1 MLGTH
6 KNYLFLFLF
15 IFNTLSANE
24 FSDDKDLRDAFNKSL
39 KSSDELNQA
48 TQNNPYNFIDSNAQK
63 MVLVLTKNS
72 ELFDSDREMYEQKIK
87 DIFEPMIDFRRVAA
101 SVMGKKYY
109 LYATKEQRTEFV
121 EIFKDSLLDTYA
133 ETLAQW
139 GDSTISTQFQDNF
152 IYKELKTV
160 EVKQTLDTGSSK
172 YPISYKLRKDKEGWK
187 IINIIINGVNLG
199 LTFRNQFQ
207 ALAISNNEEIES
219 TLDNWVSDAGDA
231 GIS

>member
-1 MLGTH
+1 MLCTH
-6 KNYLFLFLF
+6 KNFLFLFLF
-15 IFNTLSANE
+15 IFNNLSANE
-24 FSDDKDLRDAFNKSL
+24 FIDDQDLRD
-39 KSSDELNQA
+39 
-48 TQNNPYNFIDSNAQK
+48 PYNFIDSNAQK
-63 MVLVLTKNS
+63 MVFVLTINS
-72 ELFDSDREMYEQKIK
+72 ELFETDRETYEQKIK

-109 LYATKEQRTEFV
+109 LLATKEQRTQFV

-139 GDSTISTQFQDNF
+139 GDSTISTQFQDDF
-152 IYKELKTV
+152 SYKELKTV

-207 ALAISNNEEIES
+207 ALAISNNEKIES
-219 TLDNWVSDAGDA
+219 TIDNWVSDAGDA

>member
-1 MLGTH
+1 MLCTH
-6 KNYLFLFLF
+6 KNFLFLFLF
-15 IFNTLSANE
+15 IFNNLLANE
-24 FSDDKDLRDAFNKSL
+24 FIDNQDLRD
-39 KSSDELNQA
+39 
-48 TQNNPYNFIDSNAQK
+48 PYYFIDSNAQK
-63 MVLVLTKNS
+63 MVFVLTKNS
-72 ELFDSDREMYEQKIK
+72 ELFETDREMYEQKIK

-109 LYATKEQRTEFV
+109 LLATKEQRAQFV

-139 GDSTISTQFQDNF
+139 GDSTISTQFQDDF
-152 IYKELKTV
+152 SYKELKTV

-172 YPISYKLRKDKEGWK
+172 YPISYKLRKDKEDWK

-207 ALAISNNEEIES
+207 ALAISNNEKIES
-219 TLDNWVSDAGDA
+219 TIDNWVSDAGDA

>member
-1 MLGTH
+1 MLCTH
-6 KNYLFLFLF
+6 KNFLLLFLF
-15 IFNTLSANE
+15 IFNNLSANE
-24 FSDDKDLRDAFNKSL
+24 FIDDQDLRD
-39 KSSDELNQA
+39 
-48 TQNNPYNFIDSNAQK
+48 PYNFIDSNAQK
-63 MVLVLTKNS
+63 MVFVLTINS
-72 ELFDSDREMYEQKIK
+72 ELFETDRETYEQKIK

-109 LYATKEQRTEFV
+109 LLATKEQRTQFV

-139 GDSTISTQFQDNF
+139 GDSTISTQFQDDF
-152 IYKELKTV
+152 SYKELKTV

-207 ALAISNNEEIES
+207 ALAISNNEKIES
-219 TLDNWVSDAGDA
+219 TIDNWVSDAGDA

>member
-1 MLGTH
+1 MLCTH
-6 KNYLFLFLF
+6 KNFLFLFLF
-15 IFNTLSANE
+15 IFNNLLANE
-24 FSDDKDLRDAFNKSL
+24 FIDDQNLRD
-39 KSSDELNQA
+39 
-48 TQNNPYNFIDSNAQK
+48 PYNFIDSNAQK
-63 MVLVLTKNS
+63 MVFVLTKNS
-72 ELFDSDREMYEQKIK
+72 ELFETDRETYEQKIK

-109 LYATKEQRTEFV
+109 LLATKEQRAQFV

-139 GDSTISTQFQDNF
+139 GDSTISTQFQDDSS
-152 IYKELKTV
+152 YKELKTV

-207 ALAISNNEEIES
+207 ALAISNNEKIES
-219 TLDNWVSDAGDA
+219 TIDNWVSDAGDA

>member
-1 MLGTH
+1 MLCTH
-6 KNYLFLFLF
+6 KNFLFLFLF
-15 IFNTLSANE
+15 IFNNLSANE
-24 FSDDKDLRDAFNKSL
+24 FIDDKDSRD
-39 KSSDELNQA
+39 
-48 TQNNPYNFIDSNAQK
+48 PYNFIDSNAQK
-63 MVLVLTKNS
+63 MVFVLTKNS
-72 ELFDSDREMYEQKIK
+72 ELFETDRETYEQKIK

-109 LYATKEQRTEFV
+109 LLATKEQRAQFV

-139 GDSTISTQFQDNF
+139 GDSTISTQFQDDF
-152 IYKELKTV
+152 SYKELKTV

-207 ALAISNNEEIES
+207 ALAISNNEKIES
-219 TLDNWVSDAGDA
+219 TIDNWVSDAGDA

>member
-1 MLGTH
+1 MLCTH
-6 KNYLFLFLF
+6 KNFLFLFLF
-15 IFNTLSANE
+15 IFNNLLANE
-24 FSDDKDLRDAFNKSL
+24 FIDNQDLRD
-39 KSSDELNQA
+39 
-48 TQNNPYNFIDSNAQK
+48 PYNFIDSNAQK
-63 MVLVLTKNS
+63 MVFVLTKNS
-72 ELFDSDREMYEQKIK
+72 ELFETDRERYEQKIK

-109 LYATKEQRTEFV
+109 LLATKEQRAQFV

-139 GDSTISTQFQDNF
+139 GDSTISTQFQDDF
-152 IYKELKTV
+152 LYKELKTV
-160 EVKQTLDTGSSK
+160 EVKQTLDTGTSK

-207 ALAISNNEEIES
+207 ALAISNNEKIES
-219 TLDNWVSDAGDA
+219 TIDNWVSDAGDA